1 MRLNDAQAAQASQQV
16 KVHKS
21 SGRLRTTAS
30 ASVTSV
36 TIVEYCALSPTDA
49 TPQTT
54 PTSTSSQ
61 KCCRVRPTTSPQT
74 HDTASIPAHTLQRPT
89 RSPR

>member
-1 MRLNDAQAAQASQQV
+1 MSFLRLNDMMHRLRKQASE
-16 KVHKS
+16 S

-74 HDTASIPAHTLQRPT
+74 HDTASIPAQTLQRPT